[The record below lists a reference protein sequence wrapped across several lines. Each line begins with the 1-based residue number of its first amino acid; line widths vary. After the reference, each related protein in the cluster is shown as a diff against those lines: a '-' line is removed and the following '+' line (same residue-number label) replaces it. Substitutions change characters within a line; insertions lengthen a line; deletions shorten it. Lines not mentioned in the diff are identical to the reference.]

1 MNKKFRLLSKIKS
14 ISVPQLLGGLFF
26 LFIFLFGIIYSKCP
40 SAVSGVSNFWDAL
53 YFSIVTITT
62 LGFGDLFPTNDWGR
76 FLVCLEAIVGIIFV
90 GLFLNAVSKS
100 QADKI
105 DRQEKDRIKQEKRG
119 AAKSKLR
126 QYYLLLK
133 SIMERYLISA
143 YTVITP
149 IEKRNIPEDI
159 FHHHFQFSFNDM
171 RDLYKPSLVLFNP
184 LMKPAIVVF
193 FEEQDKLYIE
203 LRRMI
208 SDIDISYWESME
220 KSIHSFFK
228 ACNEFAYKGSVLEC
242 VQAPVNYYNAE
253 VYSKAIKE
261 HVGEVK
267 MMPSDAINQFVALYF
282 MMQENVICVQQIAE
296 EMQLDSDIL
305 EC

>member
-105 DRQEKDRIKQEKRG
+105 DRQEKDRIK
-119 AAKSKLR
+119 
-126 QYYLLLK
+126 
-133 SIMERYLISA
+133 
-143 YTVITP
+143 
-149 IEKRNIPEDI
+149 
-159 FHHHFQFSFNDM
+159 
-171 RDLYKPSLVLFNP
+171 
-184 LMKPAIVVF
+184 
-193 FEEQDKLYIE
+193 
-203 LRRMI
+203 
-208 SDIDISYWESME
+208 
-220 KSIHSFFK
+220 
-228 ACNEFAYKGSVLEC
+228 
-242 VQAPVNYYNAE
+242 
-253 VYSKAIKE
+253 
-261 HVGEVK
+261 
-267 MMPSDAINQFVALYF
+267 
-282 MMQENVICVQQIAE
+282 
-296 EMQLDSDIL
+296 
-305 EC
+305 